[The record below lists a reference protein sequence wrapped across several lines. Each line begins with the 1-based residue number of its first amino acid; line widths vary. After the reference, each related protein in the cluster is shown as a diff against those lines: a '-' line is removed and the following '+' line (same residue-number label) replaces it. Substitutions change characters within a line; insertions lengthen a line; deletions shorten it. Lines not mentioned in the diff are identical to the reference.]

1 MPQKVHILV
10 EGEEDRRFL
19 ESYVGYLRYEPVE
32 LKSVKGK
39 GGLKAH
45 CSIIERE
52 LDRGTRV
59 LVVFDADMNYEKRK
73 SEIEELVQNRTG
85 KNSEN
90 PNLDFFLFPNNK
102 ESGNLE
108 DLLEKIIKL
117 EHKGIFNCF
126 EAYKKCLGKK
136 NRSDRSYVRPN
147 KKAKIY
153 AYKEALGAMEKG
165 KDHFSPEYWEF
176 ENSSLDPLKNF
187 LCENFRE
194 SGLEK
199 VR

>member
-1 MPQKVHILV
+1 MPQKVHIFV

-19 ESYVGYLRYEPVE
+19 ESYVGYLCYEPVD
-32 LKSVKGK
+32 LTPVKGK

-52 LDRGTRV
+52 LNRGIRV
-59 LVVFDADMNYEKRK
+59 LVVFDADSDYGERK
-73 SEIEELVQNRTG
+73 SEIEELVQKQTG
-85 KNSEN
+85 KNRGTS
-90 PNLDFFLFPNNK
+90 NLDFFLFPNDK
-102 ESGNLE
+102 DLGNLE

-117 EHKGIFNCF
+117 EHEGIFACF

-136 NRSDRSYVRPN
+136 NRSYVRPN

-165 KDHFSPEYWEF
+165 KDHFSVEYWEF
-176 ENSSLDPLKNF
+176 ENSSLDPLKSF
-187 LCENFRE
+187 LCENFRK

>member
-19 ESYVGYLRYEPVE
+19 ESYVGYLCYEPAE
-32 LKSVKGK
+32 LKSVEGK
-39 GGLKAH
+39 DGLKAY
-45 CSIIERE
+45 CPIIGRE
-52 LDRGTRV
+52 LNRGTRV
-59 LVVFDADMNYEKRK
+59 LVVFDADSDYGERK
-73 SEIEELVQNRTG
+73 YEIEELVQKQTG
-85 KNSEN
+85 KNRRTS
-90 PNLDFFLFPNNK
+90 NLDFFFFPNDK
-102 ESGNLE
+102 DSGNLE
-108 DLLEKIIKL
+108 DLLEKIIKS
-117 EHKGIFNCF
+117 EHKGIFDCF
-126 EAYKKCLGKK
+126 EAYKECLTE
-136 NRSDRSYVRPN
+136 RDPSYLHPD

-153 AYKEALGAMEKG
+153 TYKQSLGAVREG
-165 KDHFSPEYWEF
+165 REYHFSTKYWEF